1 MHEMGLAD
9 AMMKTVDRILKD
21 EGDVVVRSITVELGD
36 LSGVVPRFLSEC
48 WEAVA
53 DGTPFAETEL
63 ILHSVPATARC
74 LDCGE
79 TFVVRTDD
87 LRDFRHRVVAG
98 DQVFLGIDIR
108 AVIAGMEE
116 GRGGNPHM
124 DFPGARLP
132 QQGDNPAA
140 GGSADN

>member
-9 AMMKTVDRILKD
+9 AMMKTVARLVKN

-79 TFVVRTDD
+79 TFVIRTDD
-87 LRDFRHRVVAG
+87 LRCPACRSDKLKPLSG
-98 DQVFLGIDIR
+98 QDMT
-108 AVIAGMEE
+108 IAEIE
-116 GRGGNPHM
+116 ILEREDP
-124 DFPGARLP
+124 PEA
-132 QQGDNPAA
+132 
-140 GGSADN
+140 

>member
-9 AMMKTVDRILKD
+9 AMMKMVDRIVKD

-63 ILHSVPATARC
+63 ILHNVPATACC

-79 TFVVRTDD
+79 DFVVRTDD
-87 LRDFRHRVVAG
+87 LRCPKCRSDKLKPLSG
-98 DQVFLGIDIR
+98 QDMT
-108 AVIAGMEE
+108 IAEIEVLEREDG
-116 GRGGNPHM
+116 
-124 DFPGARLP
+124 
-132 QQGDNPAA
+132 
-140 GGSADN
+140 